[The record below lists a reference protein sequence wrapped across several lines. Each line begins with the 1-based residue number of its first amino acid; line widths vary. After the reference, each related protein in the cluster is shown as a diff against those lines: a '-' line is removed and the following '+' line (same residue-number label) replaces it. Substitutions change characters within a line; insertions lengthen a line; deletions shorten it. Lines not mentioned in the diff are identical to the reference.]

1 MALDRRILRTYSM
14 LGESGSLFTQLAECA
29 KTDENISVLTAD
41 LGNSSGLNKFM
52 RDCPDKFY
60 NIGIAEQNMIGIAA
74 GMAKVGLK
82 VFAVTF
88 TTFITMRACEQVR
101 VNLGYMKLPIK
112 IIGTRAG
119 IINGIFGNSH
129 YAIEDISIMRAIP
142 NLTIV
147 APADAFEAV
156 KVLDAAINFDAP
168 MYIRLTGKLNT
179 PMIYKDDYNFE
190 IGKAVVLREGSDV
203 AIFSVGTLTANALK
217 AANILESNGISAAVI
232 NMHTIKP
239 LDTEILDKYFSTAKL
254 IATVEEHSI
263 IGGLGGAVAEY
274 KAGKKSAPPQIF
286 IGLPDIYGKAAEYE
300 FLLDR
305 YGLTAEKI
313 SATIIQNLRG

>member
-1 MALDRRILRTYSM
+1 MTVDKRMLRTYSM
-14 LGESGSLFTQLAECA
+14 LGESGSFFTKLADYA

-74 GMAKVGLK
+74 GMAKTGLNA
-82 VFAVTF
+82 FAVTF

-101 VNLGYMKLPIK
+101 VNLGYMKLPVK
-112 IIGTRAG
+112 IVGFKAG
-119 IINGIFGNSH
+119 MAMDIFGNSH

-142 NLTIV
+142 NMTIV

-156 KVLDAAINFDAP
+156 KVLDAAINFNAP
-168 MYIRLTGKLNT
+168 LYIRLTGKLNT
-179 PMIYKDDYNFE
+179 PMVYKDDYNFE

-217 AANILESNGISAAVI
+217 AANILENEGINAAVI

-254 IATVEEHSI
+254 IVTVEEHST

-274 KAGKKSAPPQIF
+274 KADKKSAPPQIF
-286 IGLPDIYGKAAEYE
+286 IGLPDMYGKPAEYE

>member
-1 MALDRRILRTYSM
+1 MAVERRTLRNYSM
-14 LGESGSLFTQLAECA
+14 LGERGAFFTSLTERAKDIENLAL
-29 KTDENISVLTAD
+29 LTAD
-41 LGNSSGLNKFM
+41 LGVLSGLSRFM
-52 RDCPDKFY
+52 REYPDKFY

-74 GMAKVGLK
+74 GMTKTGLN
-82 VFAVTF
+82 VFA
-88 TTFITMRACEQVR
+88 TTYANFITMRSFEQIR
-101 VNLGYMKLPIK
+101 MNLGYMKFPVK
-112 IIGTRAG
+112 IVGSGAG
-119 IINGIFGNSH
+119 LVMSMSGNSH
-129 YAIEDISIMRAIP
+129 YSFEDISIMRAIP

-179 PMIYKDDYNFE
+179 PMVYKDDYDFK
-190 IGKAVVLREGSDV
+190 IGKAVVLREGTDV

-217 AANILESNGISAAVI
+217 AASLLESNGISAAVI

-239 LDTEILDKYFSTAKL
+239 LDTEILDKYFSAVK
-254 IATVEEHSI
+254 IVVTVEEHST

-274 KAGKKSAPPQIF
+274 KADKKSAPPQIF
-286 IGLPDIYGKAAEYE
+286 IGLPDMYGKAAEYE

-313 SATIIQNLRG
+313 CAKIIQNLRG